1 MNNSEF
7 VLVADNVHR
16 SYIDS
21 GKSLEILKGVNLKV
35 RAGEFVAIVGSSG
48 SGKSTLLHCLGG
60 LDAIDSG
67 SVTIGGDNLGQMS
80 EKERTKLRNQK
91 LGFVYQ
97 FHHLLPEFTA
107 CENVSMPLR
116 IRRVSP
122 AEAMQQASEVLD
134 SMGLSQRKDHLPSQ
148 LSGGERQRVAIARA
162 VVSQPICL
170 LADEPTGN
178 LDRQTADTV
187 IDYLMSLA
195 RKVGVAVVIV
205 THDLSIAARCDRVLR
220 LQDGVIVDG

>member
-7 VLVADNVHR
+7 VLVAENVHR

-67 SVTIGGDNLGQMS
+67 SVTIGGENLGEMS
-80 EKERTKLRNQK
+80 EKERTNLRNKK

-116 IRRVSP
+116 IRRISP
-122 AEAMQQASEVLD
+122 DEAMQKASAVLE
-134 SMGLSQRKDHLPSQ
+134 SMGLSERKDHLPSQ

-187 IDYLMSLA
+187 IDYLMTLA
-195 RKVGVAVVIV
+195 RRVGVAVVIV